1 MTTTAAA
8 AEPTEQVSFFRRI
21 AAVFGRQFWL
31 NLVFLLL
38 SFPIGLTLFV
48 VIVTTGATGLA
59 LIITIIG
66 LPVLAMTALTWR
78 GGAMLERWRV
88 RIFLGLRIPEPYR
101 PNPHYSVMRRLRA
114 YAGDPAVWRDL
125 LYTLLLFPL
134 GVAEFTLVVVL
145 VSIPLSLILVPVAVA
160 FGQDISYV
168 TWAID
173 SWVDGLPIAFV
184 GLIIAFPAAILINL
198 LAAAHR
204 ELARMLLG
212 PSRRDALQQRVN
224 TLSRT
229 RASVVEAMLS
239 ERRRIERDLHD
250 GVQQQ
255 LVHLAMSLGMARDR
269 IDSDPAGAKVLV
281 AEAHEEAKQTIS
293 DLRNTVRGIHPAVLT
308 DRGLDAAVSAVAG
321 NSPIPTTVTVDLP
334 GRFLPI
340 VESTAY
346 FVVVEA
352 LTNIVKHAEATEVSV
367 SLTYR
372 EPDMLVVTVRDN
384 GKGGADPANGTG
396 LIGLASRVEALD
408 GSLSISSPAGGP
420 TTLKAVIPCGSL

>member
-1 MTTTAAA
+1 MSASAAA
-8 AEPTEQVSFFRRI
+8 LEPSEPVSLPRKI
-21 AAVFGRQFWL
+21 AGIFSRQFWL
-31 NLVFLLL
+31 NLIFLLL
-38 SFPIGLTLFV
+38 GFPIGLALFIIIV
-48 VIVTTGATGLA
+48 VTGATGIA

-66 LPVLAMTALTWR
+66 LPLLAMAALTWR

-88 RIFLGLRIPEPYR
+88 RVFLGLRIPSPYR
-101 PNPHYSVMRRLRA
+101 PNPYYSVWRRLRH
-114 YAGDPAVWRDL
+114 YVSDPAVWRDL
-125 LYTLLLFPL
+125 LYCILLFPL
-134 GVAEFTLVVVL
+134 GVAQFTLVIVL
-145 VSIPLSLILVPVAVA
+145 VAVPVSLILMPILAETADNVAVII
-160 FGQDISYV
+160 FNL
-168 TWAID
+168 D
-173 SWVDGLPIAFV
+173 SWIYGIPFVFLGL
-184 GLIIAFPAAILINL
+184 LLAIPCALGINL
-198 LAAAHR
+198 LAAGHR
-204 ELARMLLG
+204 EVARTLLG

-269 IDSDPAGAKVLV
+269 IDTDPDGAKQLV

-308 DRGLDAAVSAVAG
+308 DRGLDAAISAVAS
-321 NSPIPTTVTVDLP
+321 NVPIPTTVVVDLP
-334 GRFLPI
+334 GRFIPI

-352 LTNIVKHAEATEVSV
+352 LTNIVKHAEATEITVN
-367 SLTYR
+367 LAYR
-372 EPDMLVVTVRDN
+372 EPDVLVVTVVDN

>member
-1 MTTTAAA
+1 MSATVAA
-8 AEPTEQVSFFRRI
+8 AEPSEPVPLLRRT
-21 AAVFGRQFWL
+21 AALFGRQFWL
-31 NLVFLLL
+31 NLIFLLL
-38 SFPIGLTLFV
+38 SLPVGLVLFV
-48 VIVTTGATGLA
+48 VVVVTGATGLA

-66 LPVLAMTALTWR
+66 LPLLAMAALAWR

-88 RIFLGLRIPEPYR
+88 RVFLGLRIPSPYR
-101 PNPHYSVMRRLRA
+101 PNPYYSVIRRLRA
-114 YAGDPAVWRDL
+114 YIGDPAVWRDL
-125 LYTLLLFPL
+125 LYSICLFPL
-134 GVAEFTLVVVL
+134 GVAQFTLVAVL
-145 VSIPLSLILVPVAVA
+145 VGIPLTLMSIPFIAA
-160 FGQDISYV
+160 FGEQVDFV
-168 TWAID
+168 AWTVN
-173 SWVDGLPIAFV
+173 SWYLGLPLALLGVLIAIPCA
-184 GLIIAFPAAILINL
+184 IIINL

-204 ELARMLLG
+204 ELARILLG
-212 PSRRDALQQRVN
+212 PSRRDALQQRVK

-229 RASVVEAMLS
+229 RTSVVEAMLS

-269 IDSDPAGAKVLV
+269 IETDPAGAKALV
-281 AEAHEEAKQTIS
+281 AEAHEEAKQAIS

-308 DRGLDAAVSAVAG
+308 DRGLDAAISAVAG
-321 NSPIPTTVTVDLP
+321 NVSIPTNVQVDLP

-352 LTNIVKHAEATEVSV
+352 LTNIVKHADATEIAV

-372 EPDMLVVTVRDN
+372 EPDVLVVTVVDN